1 MPKKA
6 AAPPRTR
13 PRRQT
18 DMPPVRVEYF
28 DGRSEV
34 VTVTQRELAFV
45 EREVGD
51 LSAAF
56 AATPHDTARRL
67 AHAALSRE
75 GRTALDLDEWDE
87 TVRSVLDATV

>member
-6 AAPPRTR
+6 TA
-13 PRRQT
+13 PRRT
-18 DMPPVRVEYF
+18 NPPATEMPPVQVEYF
-28 DGRSEV
+28 DGRREV
-34 VTVTQRELAFV
+34 VTVTQRELAVV

-67 AHAALSRE
+67 AHAALARE
-75 GRTALDLDEWDE
+75 GRTALDLDGWDE
-87 TVRSVLDATV
+87 TVRSVMDAS